1 MIRRNFRGY
10 RLLMLLALLALHF
23 KAVASHTFGGELLYT
38 YLSGNTYKVS
48 LTIYGDC
55 AASNTNQLP
64 NARPEIQLY
73 NGTVLVNT
81 FNLSLETGSAIEVSP
96 VCDDEINNTSCKLP
110 SSSLPGVK
118 QFVYS
123 EEITIPVTSANWRF
137 VFQGDFGGSSLAGR
151 ANSITNIVISPQGG
165 SLMYL
170 EALLNN
176 TSGANSSPQFT
187 SLPTPFLCVNKE
199 QQYNQGAADSD
210 NDSLAFSL
218 TPALEANGNSVTYI
232 PPATGTNPLST
243 VAGSFSFNPENGQM
257 SFIADRVQ
265 KSVVVNKVD
274 EYKNG
279 VLVGSSMREMT
290 FIVLDNCANSSPDI
304 KAVDSLLGGVA
315 ITNSTVNVCEGADSI
330 YFVMP
335 AVDADGNNIEI
346 NVTNVPAGASLE
358 VVNNNTPNPM
368 IRFAW
373 KLSEATA
380 GIYNL
385 FMNMKDDA
393 CPISSNQTNAF
404 TIRIVKQYSVSQEIE
419 KYTNCI
425 SQAQLFRL
433 LISGGVT
440 PYFAQ
445 LYKNGGVMRTYTD
458 STSRSITEQLVPG
471 NYSLHISSSAL
482 LCETV
487 YDFHV
492 ADSGIYP
499 VPVDVTD
506 LNLCV
511 NDPVT
516 FANFPKATTDSIVWY
531 DMEGFKLN
539 GRPTY
544 NTNSPGIYSWQV
556 SQFYKNCESERDTF
570 TVTVHDLPGIS
581 IATQPSKVCL
591 GDIVYLSANGANTYR
606 WLPADKIE
614 TDVNNSPYTK
624 IMVPSTFT
632 VVGAN
637 EFGCTDSADITFS
650 EVENCCTMF
659 YPTAFTPNNDGH
671 NDGFRALLYGNE
683 ASYTIS
689 IFNRWGQCVFT
700 SNNPKQYWDGNF
712 GGKPCE
718 VGTYFYRVSGKCLTG
733 QLINQTGDLM
743 LIR

>member
-1 MIRRNFRGY
+1 
-10 RLLMLLALLALHF
+10 MLLALLALHF
-23 KAVASHTFGGELLYT
+23 NAVASHTFGGELLYT

-55 AASNTNQLP
+55 AAVSTNQLP
-64 NARPEIQLY
+64 GARPEIQLY

-81 FNLSLETGSAIEVSP
+81 FTLSLEAGSAVEVSP

-110 SSSLPGVK
+110 GSPLPGVK
-118 QFVYS
+118 RFVYS
-123 EEITIPVTSANWRF
+123 EEITIPVISANWRF
-137 VFQGDFGGSSLAGR
+137 VFQGAFGNSLAGR
-151 ANSITNIVISPQGG
+151 ANSITNVVIPPGG

-176 TSGANSSPQFT
+176 SSGPNSSPQFT
-187 SLPTPFLCVNKE
+187 SLPTPFLCANKE
-199 QQYNQGAADSD
+199 QQYNQGAADS
-210 NDSLAFSL
+210 NGDSLVFSL
-218 TPALEANGNSVTYI
+218 TPALEENGSSVTYI
-232 PPATGTNPLST
+232 SPATGTNPLST

-335 AVDADGNNIEI
+335 ATDADGNNIEI
-346 NVTNVPAGASLE
+346 NVTNIPPGAFLE

-373 KLSEATA
+373 KISEATA

-404 TIRIVKQYSVSQEIE
+404 TIRIVKQYAVSQEIE

-425 SQAQLFRL
+425 SQAQLFKL
-433 LISGGVT
+433 LISGGIT

-445 LYKNGGVMRTYTD
+445 LYKNGGVMRTYAD
-458 STSRSITEQLVPG
+458 SSSRVITEKLVPG
-471 NYSLHISSSAL
+471 SYSLHISSSAL
-482 LCETV
+482 LCETI
-487 YDFHV
+487 YDFNV
-492 ADSGIYP
+492 ADTGIYP
-499 VPVDVTD
+499 VPVNVTD
-506 LNLCV
+506 QDLCL

-516 FANFPKATTDSIVWY
+516 YANFPQAATDSIAWY
-531 DMEGFKLN
+531 SMEGLRLDD
-539 GRPTY
+539 RPTY

-581 IATQPSKVCL
+581 IATKPGKVCL
-591 GDIVYLSANGANTYR
+591 GDVVYLSADGANTYR

-624 IMVPSTFT
+624 VMAPATFT
-632 VVGAN
+632 VIGAN
-637 EFGCTDSADITFS
+637 EYGCTDTAAIAFN
-650 EVENCCTMF
+650 EVENCCSIF
-659 YPTAFTPNNDGH
+659 YPTAFTPNGDGQ

-683 ASYTIS
+683 ADYTIS

-700 SNNPKQYWDGNF
+700 SHNPKQAWDGNF

-718 VGTYFYRVSGKCLTG
+718 VGIYFYRVSGKCLTG
-733 QLINQTGDLM
+733 QPISQKGDVM
-743 LIR
+743 LLR

>member
-10 RLLMLLALLALHF
+10 RFLMLLALLALHF
-23 KAVASHTFGGELLYT
+23 NAVASHTFGGELLYT

-55 AASNTNQLP
+55 AAVSTNQLP
-64 NARPEIQLY
+64 GARPEIQLY

-81 FNLSLETGSAIEVSP
+81 FTLSLEAGSAVEVSP

-110 SSSLPGVK
+110 GSPLPGVK

-123 EEITIPVTSANWRF
+123 EEITIPVISANWRF
-137 VFQGDFGGSSLAGR
+137 VFQGAFGNSLAGR
-151 ANSITNIVISPQGG
+151 ANSITNVVIPPGG

-176 TSGANSSPQFT
+176 SSGPNSSPQFT
-187 SLPTPFLCVNKE
+187 SLPTPFLCANKE
-199 QQYNQGAADSD
+199 QQYNQGAADS
-210 NDSLAFSL
+210 NGDSLVFSL
-218 TPALEANGNSVTYI
+218 TPALEENGSSVTYI
-232 PPATGTNPLST
+232 SPATGTNPLFT

-265 KSVVVNKVD
+265 KSVVVNKVE

-335 AVDADGNNIEI
+335 ATDADGNNIEI
-346 NVTNVPAGASLE
+346 NVTNVPPGASLE

-373 KLSEATA
+373 KISEATA

-404 TIRIVKQYSVSQEIE
+404 TIRIVKQYAVSQEIE

-425 SQAQLFRL
+425 SQAQVFKL
-433 LISGGVT
+433 LISGGIT

-458 STSRSITEQLVPG
+458 SSSRVITEKLVPG
-471 NYSLHISSSAL
+471 SYSLHISSSAL
-482 LCETV
+482 LCETI
-487 YDFHV
+487 YDFNV
-492 ADSGIYP
+492 ADTGIYP

-506 LNLCV
+506 QDLCL

-516 FANFPKATTDSIVWY
+516 YTNFPKAGTDSIAWY
-531 DMEGFKLN
+531 SMEGLRLD

-544 NTNSPGIYSWQV
+544 STNSPGIYSWQV

-570 TVTVHDLPGIS
+570 TVTVHDLPGVN
-581 IATQPSKVCL
+581 IATKPGKICL
-591 GDIVYLSANGANTYR
+591 GDVVYLSADGANTYR

-624 IMVPSTFT
+624 VMAPATFT
-632 VVGAN
+632 VIGAN
-637 EFGCTDSADITFS
+637 EYGCTDTAAIAFN
-650 EVENCCTMF
+650 EVENCCSMF
-659 YPTAFTPNNDGH
+659 YPTAFTPNGDGQ

-683 ASYTIS
+683 ADYTIS

-700 SNNPKQYWDGNF
+700 SHNPKQAWDGNF

-718 VGTYFYRVSGKCLTG
+718 VGIYFYRVSGKCLTG
-733 QLINQTGDLM
+733 QPISQKGDVM
-743 LIR
+743 LLR